1 MCGKLAA
8 VLCGG
13 CCGRVRGGGGR
24 YVMGY
29 VLRSERRLELAAD
42 QQRAKLWNQEPF
54 TRGTRPVAGLTLG
67 LLGCGDI
74 GW

>member
-1 MCGKLAA
+1 
-8 VLCGG
+8 
-13 CCGRVRGGGGR
+13 
-24 YVMGY
+24 MGY